1 MQSNSVDG
9 VNESASGVTTS
20 APSRLGGIM
29 IIAGSAIGAGM
40 FSLPTVSAGMWF
52 GWSIV
57 CMLLSWYVLYQVTV
71 MLLEVNLNFNP
82 GDSFDTMVKGTLG
95 KGWAIVNGLLL
106 AFLLYIL
113 DYAYISGG
121 GSIVNQ
127 TLSSTIGWEP
137 PQALSGLVF
146 AFVLAFV
153 VWLSTKAVDRVLTI
167 LIGAMVITFFMAT
180 ANLTLAAEISN
191 LVTANSADLEVPAY
205 MFMFAALPYYL
216 TSFGFHCNVPS
227 LVKYYGKQPK
237 LIVRSMLIGS
247 AMCFVI
253 YLLWLLSTMG
263 NLSQAEF
270 KPVIEKGGNIGVL
283 VAAINEVVTTSTLE
297 QILNIFANM
306 AIVSSFLGVSLSLF
320 DFIADKFQFDDSP
333 MGRLKTAII
342 AFAPSTFGGVLFPH
356 GFISAIGFAGLVV
369 AINALIIPPL
379 MLMKSREKFPNSEYV
394 LVKGNFKLYFVMAAG
409 VLYAVCHILSMLG
422 LLPVFGGSVG
432 H

>member
-1 MQSNSVDG
+1 
-9 VNESASGVTTS
+9 
-20 APSRLGGIM
+20 
-29 IIAGSAIGAGM
+29 
-40 FSLPTVSAGMWF
+40 
-52 GWSIV
+52 
-57 CMLLSWYVLYQVTV
+57 
-71 MLLEVNLNFNP
+71 
-82 GDSFDTMVKGTLG
+82 
-95 KGWAIVNGLLL
+95 L

-127 TLSSTIGWEP
+127 TLSSTLGWQP

-146 AFVLAFV
+146 ALVLAFV
-153 VWLSTKAVDRVLTI
+153 VWLSTKAVDRVLTV
-167 LIGAMVITFFMAT
+167 LIAAMIITFFMAT
-180 ANLTLAAEISN
+180 SNLALAAEVGK
-191 LVTANSADLEVPAY
+191 LVTPNADVDGIPAY

-237 LIVRSMLIGS
+237 LIMRSMLIGS
-247 AMCFVI
+247 TMCFVI
-253 YLLWLLSTMG
+253 YLLWLVSTMG

-270 KPVIEKGGNIGVL
+270 KPVIEQGGNIGVL
-283 VAAINEVVTTSTLE
+283 VAAINNVVNTSTLE

-306 AIVSSFLGVSLSLF
+306 AIVSSFLGVSLALF
-320 DFIADKFQFDDSP
+320 DFIADKFNFDDSA
-333 MGRLKTAII
+333 MGRFKTAVV

-394 LVKGNFKLYFVMAAG
+394 LVKGQFKLYFVMAAG
-409 VLYAVCHILSMLG
+409 VLYAACHILSMLG
-422 LLPVFGGSVG
+422 FLPVFAGGGG